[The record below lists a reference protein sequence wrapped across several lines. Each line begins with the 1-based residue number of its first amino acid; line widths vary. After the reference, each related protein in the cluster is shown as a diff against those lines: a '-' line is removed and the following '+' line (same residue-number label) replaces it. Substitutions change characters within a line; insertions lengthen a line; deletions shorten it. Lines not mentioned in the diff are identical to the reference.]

1 MLNVVNSIDHTGT
14 PYLYRGEDCMDKFV
28 EQLSKI
34 REEIFERMKENKPMD
49 ITDEQELEFR
59 QSTRCSVCN
68 KNFSPDDEKVRDHCH
83 FSGYFRGAAQ
93 VKCNLDYSFKFFKI
107 PVFFHNLK
115 IMMDI

>member
-1 MLNVVNSIDHTGT
+1 
-14 PYLYRGEDCMDKFV
+14 
-28 EQLSKI
+28 
-34 REEIFERMKENKPMD
+34 MD
-49 ITDEQELEFR
+49 ITYEQELEFR
-59 QSTRCSVCN
+59 QSTRCSICN
-68 KNFSPDDEKVRDHCH
+68 KNSSPDDEKVRDHCH